1 MSPFDRA
8 CRYDFGLFG
17 FNRNYVLSIFLP
29 FIICRKSPSAYL
41 QYNSAETVIT
51 MVYDDMLMAADGGSL
66 YLLDLSAAFDTVDH
80 DLLVLMHAETR
91 TSVRSER
98 CRAPVVQFIPLW

>member
-1 MSPFDRA
+1 MCCLSFYRL
-8 CRYDFGLFG
+8 LFVESRRRRT
-17 FNRNYVLSIFLP
+17 FY
-29 FIICRKSPSAYL
+29 
-41 QYNSAETVIT
+41 ETVIT

>member
-1 MSPFDRA
+1 MSPFDRS

-51 MVYDDMLMAADGGSL
+51 MVYDEFDDMLMAADGGSL
-66 YLLDLSAAFDTVDH
+66 YLLD
-80 DLLVLMHAETR
+80 
-91 TSVRSER
+91 
-98 CRAPVVQFIPLW
+98 QQPLTQSTTTC